1 MPSPQYPESPSSHSP
16 AFLWP
21 SHHQLRLLLSLLSNW
36 PPCFQSDFSFFL
48 FFFLIYTIAR
58 ITLSTQS
65 QTLSLLS
72 SNSCKAPLH
81 SAGKPESWVIY
92 TAPCTLAF
100 IPYYIWQPHF
110 LFLYFAWSAWSTLHM
125 LTWTHR
131 LLLRLCTCC
140 SIFKKCFSP
149 TICRVHSITT
159 FRSFLTY

>member
-1 MPSPQYPESPSSHSP
+1 MVTWERKAEHRCSPWKCHLHNIQNLPLLIHLHSSGQAIISLDCCCHCSPTGLP
-16 AFLWP
+16 AF
-21 SHHQLRLLLSLLSNW
+21 SLIFL
-36 PPCFQSDFSFFL
+36 SFF

-110 LFLYFAWSAWSTLHM
+110 LFLYFA
-125 LTWTHR
+125 
-131 LLLRLCTCC
+131 
-140 SIFKKCFSP
+140 
-149 TICRVHSITT
+149 
-159 FRSFLTY
+159 